1 MATNISLFFFL
12 CSFAVCTK
20 QQNRPDKQMSN
31 FSEMFLLLC
40 TDTYPKKKQRNKIE
54 NKEEDK

>member
-1 MATNISLFFFL
+1 
-12 CSFAVCTK
+12 
-20 QQNRPDKQMSN
+20 MSN

-54 NKEEDK
+54 KRRRQVEKKKCEYHCTGA